1 MSLPPHKWGGAPFLP
16 PIFQTH
22 GGGTHPPIFPDHGGR
37 NRHNL
42 WGGRF
47 FCQMA
52 EMGGC
57 RFLVSPPHNY
67 GGETVHPPHN
77 CAAGEKFSGV
87 SPPYMGGNAD
97 FSPNYASS
105 WGCAPPH
112 IGWGGDVSP
121 PYFQTMGGE
130 SFSPPH
136 ISRPWGGTAPPHIFL
151 DMGGY
156 RHLWLNCVCLRGKG
170 TSSSCRWQKYTFS
183 GTRV

>member
-22 GGGTHPPIFPDHGGR
+22 GGGHAPPSF
-37 NRHNL
+37 
-42 WGGRF
+42 
-47 FCQMA
+47 QT
-52 EMGGC
+52 MGGEIGII
-57 RFLVSPPHNY
+57 Y
-67 GGETVHPPHN
+67 GGEIFLPNGRDGGVQIFGLSPPIIMGGDGAPPHN
-77 CAAGEKFSGV
+77 CAAGEFFLV
-87 SPPYMGGNAD
+87 SPPPYMGGNAD

-112 IGWGGDVSP
+112 IGWGGDISP

-156 RHLWLNCVCLRGKG
+156 RHL
-170 TSSSCRWQKYTFS
+170 
-183 GTRV
+183 